1 MSISNLLHKNFPNI
15 LSFVRILMAPV
26 IVVLMLEQDIYYRI
40 ISFFIILFVSLTDVL
55 DGYYARKHNLI
66 SDFGKYLDPV
76 ADKFFVLSVLFT
88 LHYILAHCIPLW
100 IILMIFLRDIFVTIL
115 RTISSKKGFKFKT
128 SRLAKNK
135 TLVQIIT
142 IYIIFLSLILNE
154 SNIYIIDYSIFY
166 YVMLVCLLLNLLSAF
181 DYLKQYYS
189 FSKNELD

>member
-15 LSFVRILMAPV
+15 LSFVRILMTPV

-88 LHYILAHCIPLW
+88 LHYILAHCIRLW